1 MNSRRSFLKK
11 SGLFATG
18 VALAPS
24 FAFSKPKKVV
34 GVQLYSLRDII
45 GKDVKGVIEKVA
57 AIGYKEVET
66 YGYSVKDKFW
76 GLAPKEFST
85 LLKQNALTAP
95 SGHYDLENFMSG
107 KSTDE
112 LKSYIEAANI
122 IGSEYIIVPYLG
134 SGIRKTADHYMKLAA
149 KLNEGAELCKK
160 SGLKFAYHN
169 HDFEFKKFGNTTG
182 LEIMLKGTDKNLV
195 DFELDLYWAV
205 RSGVDPMTLFK
216 SYPNRFKLW
225 HVKDMDKVNNNSNT
239 EIGQGAVDFKKIF
252 DGQKLSGVKHYY
264 VEHETNYK
272 PDQIGSIRT
281 SFNYVKNELF

>member
-1 MNSRRSFLKK
+1 MNTRRNFLKQ
-11 SGLFATG
+11 SGLIAAS
-18 VALAPS
+18 VAIAPS
-24 FAFSKPKKVV
+24 LAFSKPKKVV

-66 YGYSVKDKFW
+66 YGYSLKDKFW
-76 GLAPKEFST
+76 GLTPKEFSN
-85 LLKQNALTAP
+85 LLKQNGLTAP
-95 SGHYDLENFMSG
+95 SGHYDLESFMSG
-107 KSTDE
+107 KSSDG

-122 IGSEYIIVPYLG
+122 IGSEYVIVPFLG
-134 SGIRKTADHYMKLAA
+134 AGIRNSAADYMKLAA

-182 LEIMLKGTDKNLV
+182 LEIMLNGTDKNLV

-205 RSGVDPMTLFK
+205 RSGVDPVTLFGAH
-216 SYPNRFKLW
+216 PGRFKLW
-225 HVKDMDKVNNNSNT
+225 HIKDMDKVNKSFNT
-239 EIGQGAVDFKKIF
+239 EVGQGEVDFKKIF
-252 DGQKLSGVKHYY
+252 DGQKISGVKHYY

-272 PDQIGSIRT
+272 PDEIGSIRT